1 MSYAFYFF
9 SLTLQAVLGYPLIPS
24 STLVLLLQLLPSLD
38 FWLFK
43 FQVLNLLELL
53 MNYCWYIYK

>member
-1 MSYAFYFF
+1 MLSIFF
-9 SLTLQAVLGYPLIPS
+9 SLTLQAVLGCPLIPS

-38 FWLFK
+38 FWLIK

-53 MNYCWYIYK
+53 LKYYW

>member
-1 MSYAFYFF
+1 MLSIFF
-9 SLTLQAVLGYPLIPS
+9 FNITS
-24 STLVLLLQLLPSLD
+24 STWLSINTFKHFGIAVATLLPSLD